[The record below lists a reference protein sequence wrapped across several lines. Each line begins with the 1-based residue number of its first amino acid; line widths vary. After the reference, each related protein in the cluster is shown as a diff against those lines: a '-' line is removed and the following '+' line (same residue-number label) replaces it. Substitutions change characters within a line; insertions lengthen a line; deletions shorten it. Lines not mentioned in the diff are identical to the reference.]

1 MHYSLRFPVSVP
13 PLIIVDALRIAID
26 SKTKPQGALG
36 RIEELALDI
45 GRIQQTTSPVLHK
58 PHCVVFA
65 GDHGIA
71 NEGVSAYPPEVTAQM
86 VVNFLSGGAAV
97 NVFAR
102 QNGIALQVV
111 DAGVNHDF
119 AGVAGVVDFIHQKI
133 RKGTRNFLYA
143 SAMTTDECEQA
154 MMRGAEI
161 VQEIHAAGS
170 NVIMFGEM
178 GIGNTTSA
186 STLMH
191 ILTTHPLETC
201 VGAGTGLSN
210 EQIRHKISIIER
222 ALQFHGNKA
231 FTPLTALTH
240 FGGYEQAM
248 MCGAMLEAAVQK
260 MLILVDGFIAT
271 SVVLVASAM
280 VPAMKEYCIF
290 AHESG
295 EAGHRAML
303 DFLGAEP
310 LLRLGMRL
318 GEGTGAV
325 LAYPLLQSAV
335 NMLNEMATFESA
347 AVSHSN
353 EYKE

>member
-13 PLIIVDALRIAID
+13 PVVIVPALRNALD
-26 SKTKPQGALG
+26 AKTKPQGALG
-36 RIEELALDI
+36 RIEELALHI
-45 GRIQQTTSPVLHK
+45 GRIQQTTSPALHK

-71 NEGVSAYPPEVTAQM
+71 DEGVSAYPPEVTAQM
-86 VVNFLSGGAAV
+86 VVNFLSGGAAI

-102 QNGIALQVV
+102 QNSIALRVV

-119 AGVAGVVDFIHQKI
+119 AGVAGLVDQKI
-133 RKGTRNFLYA
+133 RKGTRNFLHE
-143 SAMTTDECEQA
+143 SAMTTDECKQA
-154 MMRGAEI
+154 MTRGAEI
-161 VQEIHAAGS
+161 VREIHAAGS

-191 ILTTHPLETC
+191 VLTAHPLETC

-222 ALQFHGNKA
+222 ALCAFDEIHGIRA
-231 FTPLTALTH
+231 FTPLTALTY

-260 MLILVDGFIAT
+260 MVIVVDGFIAT
-271 SVVLVASAM
+271 SALLVACGMISP
-280 VPAMKEYCIF
+280 VKEYCIF

-295 EAGHRAML
+295 EAGHRTL
-303 DFLGAEP
+303 LNFLGAEP

-325 LAYPLLQSAV
+325 LAYPLLLAAV
-335 NMLNEMATFESA
+335 NILNEMATFESA

-353 EYKE
+353 MDK